1 MYHFKWGESILG
13 NYDSEYQNYYNS
25 LKGRANYSPH
35 HDRMRSSGGSFFQ
48 KSNYLVKRIVRDLIG
63 VLVLFAFVMIC
74 KIIQTPQ
81 TKSIYSY
88 SKEVVDENYDYSKIE
103 AQLKNININDIKNG
117 TENVMN
123 RIRVNEEE

>member
-1 MYHFKWGESILG
+1 
-13 NYDSEYQNYYNS
+13 
-25 LKGRANYSPH
+25 
-35 HDRMRSSGGSFFQ
+35 MRSSGGSFFQ
-48 KSNYLVKRIVRDLIG
+48 KSNYLVKRIIRDLIG